1 MIILPLAPPGA
12 SHRHEL
18 RNCVY
23 RLIYYLDLIP
33 VLGGNMGWKKALFFG
48 GAVLVLAACSDSA
61 TSPSALR
68 QSEGAASFML
78 PPMGTI
84 TTTSDSTATPLPT
97 IGLCTGIVIRTGAEA
112 DSSSTSSCPVT
123 F

>member
-1 MIILPLAPPGA
+1 
-12 SHRHEL
+12 
-18 RNCVY
+18 
-23 RLIYYLDLIP
+23 
-33 VLGGNMGWKKALFFG
+33 MGWKKALFFG

-68 QSEGAASFML
+68 QSEGSASFLM

-84 TTTSDSTATPLPT
+84 TTTTDTSSTPLPV

-112 DSSSTSSCPVT
+112 DSTSTASCPTT